1 MTGTGTSSDPYVI
14 HAEDT
19 LKQKWSDFIT
29 AIGTKGA
36 YVQCP
41 SEVWD
46 MNEIYPSGWNTQSRI
61 RAFRVYGNGLI
72 IRNLYSTCST
82 TYGLFRIDSSTGY
95 IYDLTFQNLYYSG
108 SSPCFGGSSNN
119 STTTFS
125 RCSFSGIID
134 SNVLFAA
141 GNKLIFNTKDGKG
154 CSFNLKFN
162 NGAKFHGGSY
172 RLTILSGK
180 IVLSGNSNA
189 VPSSSIIMHNCL
201 VNGVL
206 PFSKFII
213 AGEYNVFDMNVSNGQ
228 TISQSSDLVA
238 SIINSD
244 KIAEG
249 ATIAESL
256 IQVTESQMKNAE
268 YLESIGFP
276 IGVG

>member
-29 AIGTKGA
+29 AIGTSGA

-108 SSPCFGGSSNN
+108 SEPCFGGSPNN
-119 STTTFS
+119 SITTFS

-162 NGAKFHGGSY
+162 NGAKFHDGDY
-172 RLTILSGK
+172 DFTILSGK

-189 VPSSSIIMHNCL
+189 RSSRRIIMNNCL

-206 PFSKFII
+206 PFYLFTI
-213 AGEYNVFDMNVSNGQ
+213 AGKYNVFDMNISNGQ
-228 TISQSSDLVA
+228 ILSDSSELTA

-249 ATIAESL
+249 ASIAQSL